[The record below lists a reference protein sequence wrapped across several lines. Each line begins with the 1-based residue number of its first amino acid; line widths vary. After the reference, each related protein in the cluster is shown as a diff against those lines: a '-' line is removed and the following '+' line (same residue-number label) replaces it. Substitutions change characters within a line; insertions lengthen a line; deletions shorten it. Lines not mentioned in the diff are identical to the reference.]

1 MMKTINLD
9 GQKAEDRGA
18 TDTAA
23 HSLSK
28 GMTGNMNALVEQC
41 QGNVFQLR
49 CIMSLLDQL
58 IDCLTAQRT
67 RVQAMIK
74 LEEGRLN

>member
-1 MMKTINLD
+1 MID
-9 GQKAEDRGA
+9 GQKAEDRTA
-18 TDTAA
+18 TDRAA
-23 HSLSK
+23 QSLTK
-28 GMTGNMNALVEQC
+28 AMTGNMNVLVEQC

-49 CIMSLLDQL
+49 CIVSLLDQL
-58 IDCLTAQRT
+58 VDCLTVQRT